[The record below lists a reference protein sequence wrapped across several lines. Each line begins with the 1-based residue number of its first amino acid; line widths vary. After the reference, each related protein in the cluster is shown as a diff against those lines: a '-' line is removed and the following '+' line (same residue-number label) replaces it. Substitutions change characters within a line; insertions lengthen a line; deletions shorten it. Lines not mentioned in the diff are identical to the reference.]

1 MKRQRRL
8 NNSTPVH
15 EANYAK
21 LKRVLPHIHIL
32 KGDSKYC
39 SQRNGQHIEIHI
51 LEKTRYTTAFS
62 LTLTQTCMSHW
73 VPEISMKVRTYH
85 DAKVAEVLHFQRFA
99 RFQSL
104 YDYPNPKMFQPN
116 EKQQIN
122 RFFSEWLDHC
132 LNSRLVFD
140 DEFETVNA

>member
-21 LKRVLPHIHIL
+21 LQRVLPHINIL
-32 KGDSKYC
+32 QGDLKYS
-39 SQRNGQHIEIHI
+39 SQSNGQYIEIHI
-51 LEKTRYTTAFS
+51 LEKTKYTTAFS
-62 LTLTQTCMSHW
+62 LTLTHSSMRRW

-85 DAKVAEVLHFQRFA
+85 DAKVAEVLNFQHFG

-104 YDYPNPKMFQPN
+104 YEYPNPRMFQPN

>member
-1 MKRQRRL
+1 MKRRRSL

-21 LKRVLPHIHIL
+21 LQRVMPQIDTLQGDL
-32 KGDSKYC
+32 KYS
-39 SQRNGQHIEIHI
+39 SQRNGHHLEIHI
-51 LEKTRYTTAFS
+51 LEKTKYTTAFS
-62 LTLTQTCMSHW
+62 LTLTHASMRRW
-73 VPEISMKVRTYH
+73 VPEIFMKVRTYH
-85 DAKVAEVLHFQRFA
+85 DAKVAEVLNFQRYG
-99 RFQSL
+99 RFDPC
-104 YDYPNPKMFQPN
+104 YDYPNPRMFQAN

-122 RFFSEWLDHC
+122 HFFSEWLDHC